1 MPWKEIRQ
9 RILPPIE
16 GVSSHDTSLVKR
28 TKGTSPHVGV
38 DFNYIGG
45 QRAPRNWTHAE
56 LRSPVAG
63 IVTNAGGGTAGRIAI
78 KDPNGFTH
86 EILHT
91 HTRRVAVGDPVV
103 PGQLI
108 GTMGNTGV
116 ELANVE
122 SGDHHVHYQMW
133 DPAGKRV
140 NPAEFWDRR
149 DPAYLGEYEQYLHG
163 RGAGASNGSG
173 DPPGVASTP
182 ATGSVDT
189 PSEGSAPLYATENTR
204 YLGRHV
210 AGKPPSSAF
219 DTGTPAVPFVP
230 PNDVLSSEFGNSFNA
245 RFRNWTAVPT
255 VPSNESLPDRQ
266 NSLDDRFGS
275 WTSSPAGVTPR
286 NPNLPRPPSEP
297 GRPLGTF
304 SGEPMPLWTT
314 QPPIW
319 GSSNLSEAPG
329 AGRWPTAPVGFGD
342 NRKSQAPTID
352 TRATAIP
359 SRPPTIQPRREASQV
374 GSRRLRASI
383 PIIRISRCRS
393 QVGCSRFCLPQ
404 GVSCEG
410 QNPPA

>member
-16 GVSSHDTSLVKR
+16 GVSSHDTSLYGVKR

-140 NPAEFWDRR
+140 NPAEFWDRG
-149 DPAYLGEYEQYLHG
+149 DPAYLGEYEQYLYG

-266 NSLDDRFGS
+266 NSLDDRFGN

-359 SRPPTIQPRREASQV
+359 LAPSDNSAPTGGLAGRIAALAGIDPDHPDQPVPKPGGLLALLLAARR
-374 GSRRLRASI
+374 
-383 PIIRISRCRS
+383 
-393 QVGCSRFCLPQ
+393 
-404 GVSCEG
+404 
-410 QNPPA
+410 